1 MSAEA
6 RGRFTDDDRA
16 YWREL
21 GRRSRR
27 EQGLP
32 EKITDPLVL
41 DQAATLIGPYLLDAT
56 QRPAA

>member
-1 MSAEA
+1 MNAD
-6 RGRFTDDDRA
+6 RFTDADRA

-21 GRRSRR
+21 GRRTRR

-41 DQAATLIGPYLLDAT
+41 DQAATLIGPYLLGTAEN
-56 QRPAA
+56 PAA